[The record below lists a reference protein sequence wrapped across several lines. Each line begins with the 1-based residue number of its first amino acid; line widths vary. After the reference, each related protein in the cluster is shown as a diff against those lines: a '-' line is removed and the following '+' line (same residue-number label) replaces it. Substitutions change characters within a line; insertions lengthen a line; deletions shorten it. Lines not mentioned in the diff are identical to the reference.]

1 MKNKIIIFDMDGVLF
16 DTNEIASRHMSLR
29 FPGISEETKLE
40 LLTGNFHQELEKL
53 SLERAQES
61 EEQKLERQVRYVK
74 EKSEAPMYDGMKELL
89 EGLHQDGYTI
99 ALNTSAWERNCFPL
113 LERAGLVDLFDFLGT
128 AEVSKSKEEKFNILK
143 DRYQSDIKD
152 MLFVTDTLGD
162 VREADAAGVSTV
174 AVTWGAHNES
184 YFHRETHQN
193 LKKIVSSVAELE
205 RFIREY

>member
-1 MKNKIIIFDMDGVLF
+1 MDGVLF

-61 EEQKLERQVRYVK
+61 EEEKLIRQVRYVK
-74 EKSEAPMYDGMKELL
+74 EKSEAPMYEGMKELL
-89 EGLHQDGYTI
+89 ENLHKEGYTI

-113 LERAGLVDLFDFLGT
+113 LERVGITSLFDFLGT
-128 AEVSKSKEEKFNILK
+128 AEISKSKEEKFQIIK
-143 DRYQSDIKD
+143 DMYQSDIKD

-162 VREADAAGVSTV
+162 VREAAQANVSTV

-184 YFHRETHQN
+184 YFHRETHEN

-205 RFIREY
+205 SFIKAW